1 MTLSIEAVMSTL
13 TVAVLASIGAYI
25 GTIRW
30 IAKIDKNKVSHEVCS
45 RHRMNCPCLSDIVEL
60 KEKMK
65 YVFLAAIFILI
76 SVLSACSTTINNY
89 GNDNKLELSPA
100 RNLYPDVSVMNGLS
114 VIPRSNEA
122 AEEK

>member
-1 MTLSIEAVMSTL
+1 MLLLKWNLRLEEYI
-13 TVAVLASIGAYI
+13 VASYTG
-25 GTIRW
+25 
-30 IAKIDKNKVSHEVCS
+30 
-45 RHRMNCPCLSDIVEL
+45 
-60 KEKMK
+60 
-65 YVFLAAIFILI
+65 
-76 SVLSACSTTINNY
+76 TINNY

>member
-1 MTLSIEAVMSTL
+1 
-13 TVAVLASIGAYI
+13 
-25 GTIRW
+25 
-30 IAKIDKNKVSHEVCS
+30 
-45 RHRMNCPCLSDIVEL
+45 
-60 KEKMK
+60 MK

-89 GNDNKLELSPA
+89 GNDNKLALSPA

>member
-1 MTLSIEAVMSTL
+1 
-13 TVAVLASIGAYI
+13 
-25 GTIRW
+25 
-30 IAKIDKNKVSHEVCS
+30 
-45 RHRMNCPCLSDIVEL
+45 
-60 KEKMK
+60 MK

-89 GNDNKLELSPA
+89 GNDNKLELPPA

>member
-1 MTLSIEAVMSTL
+1 
-13 TVAVLASIGAYI
+13 
-25 GTIRW
+25 
-30 IAKIDKNKVSHEVCS
+30 
-45 RHRMNCPCLSDIVEL
+45 
-60 KEKMK
+60 MK

-89 GNDNKLELSPA
+89 GNDNKLEL
-100 RNLYPDVSVMNGLS
+100 YPDVSVMNGLS

>member
-1 MTLSIEAVMSTL
+1 
-13 TVAVLASIGAYI
+13 
-25 GTIRW
+25 
-30 IAKIDKNKVSHEVCS
+30 
-45 RHRMNCPCLSDIVEL
+45 
-60 KEKMK
+60 MK

-89 GNDNKLELSPA
+89 GNDNKLELSP
-100 RNLYPDVSVMNGLS
+100 DVSVMNGLS

>member
-1 MTLSIEAVMSTL
+1 
-13 TVAVLASIGAYI
+13 
-25 GTIRW
+25 
-30 IAKIDKNKVSHEVCS
+30 
-45 RHRMNCPCLSDIVEL
+45 
-60 KEKMK
+60 MK

-89 GNDNKLELSPA
+89 GNDKKLELSPA

>member
-1 MTLSIEAVMSTL
+1 MITKEQ
-13 TVAVLASIGAYI
+13 
-25 GTIRW
+25 
-30 IAKIDKNKVSHEVCS
+30 
-45 RHRMNCPCLSDIVEL
+45 L
-60 KEKMK
+60 K
-65 YVFLAAIFILI
+65 FLAASAEFQKLLEEDEHMI